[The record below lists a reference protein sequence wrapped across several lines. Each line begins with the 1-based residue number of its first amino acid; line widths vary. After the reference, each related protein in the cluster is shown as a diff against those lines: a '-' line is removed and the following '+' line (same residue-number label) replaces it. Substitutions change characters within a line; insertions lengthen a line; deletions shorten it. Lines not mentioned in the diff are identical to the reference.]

1 MSKVYSLSA
10 IILAGGQSSRMGRDK
25 ALIPLEGV
33 PLLQHICEVALDC
46 ASPVYVVTPWPEK
59 YKHILPETCLIIQE
73 FPLSGETESH
83 GPLVGFAQGLTQVET
98 DWVLLLACDL
108 PQLQRHILQDW
119 ATELENVPP
128 EAIALLSHQSQGWEP
143 LCGFWRRQSLP
154 LLTNFI
160 NQGGRSFQHF
170 LAQHPVQELSVSDTQ
185 VFFNCNTPADLELL
199 THPTQ
204 SSVDEFDT

>member
-1 MSKVYSLSA
+1 MSKIYSLSA

-33 PLLQHICEVALDC
+33 PLLQHICEVALHC

-59 YKHILPETCLIIQE
+59 YKHVLPETCLIIQE
-73 FPLSGETESH
+73 FPLPGETESH

-108 PQLQRHILQDW
+108 PLLQVNVLQNW
-119 ATELENVPP
+119 ATQLENVPL
-128 EAIALLSHQSQGWEP
+128 EAIALLPHQSQGWEP
-143 LCGFWRRQSLP
+143 LCGFWRRQCLP

-160 NQGGRSFQHF
+160 NEGGRSFQQF
-170 LAQHPVQELSVSDTQ
+170 LAQHLVQELAVSDTQ
-185 VFFNCNTPADLELL
+185 VLFNCNTPADLELL

-204 SSVDEFDT
+204 SSVDGVDT